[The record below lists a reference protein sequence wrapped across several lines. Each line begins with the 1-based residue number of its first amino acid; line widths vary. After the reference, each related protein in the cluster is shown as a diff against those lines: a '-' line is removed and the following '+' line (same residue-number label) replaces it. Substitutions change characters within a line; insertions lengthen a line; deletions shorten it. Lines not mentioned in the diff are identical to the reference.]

1 MNTFAWRKLSVALL
15 SVAALSVVASAQ
27 RGGGPAGPQQ
37 STTPEPLKFRYMG
50 PAPAGRIASV
60 AGVPGDPNTY
70 YLGSASGGVWKST
83 DGGQVFVPI
92 FDDQPVAA
100 IGTIAVAASDPNIV
114 WVGTGESWVIRYSD
128 VMGDGVYVSKDAGKT
143 WKNMGLKETGR
154 ISRVI
159 IHPQDPNIVYV
170 CATGRL
176 TGPQEERGVWK
187 TTDGGANWNRVLFV
201 DGNTGCSGLS
211 MDAKDPNILLAGT
224 WQAEQHT
231 WVERSGGPGSG
242 VYLTNDG
249 GAKWTK
255 LTAGLPKPP
264 VGKIDVQ
271 IAPSNSSRM
280 YALIQTPDQGSVWR
294 SDDAG
299 ATWKVVSWDRSL
311 IGRAGYYI
319 RMLVNPQNAD
329 DIFIMSSSMHR
340 SQDGGR
346 TFSGNGGTFAFTQGQ
361 ASCGDCHDIWI
372 DPKDPVRYA
381 LVDDGGG
388 SINTRNGIVNIRIP
402 NGQMYHVHVDTR
414 VPYWIYSNRQDD
426 GTMRGPSTSSE
437 STASGCLPENS
448 TMPQN
453 LGFGGRGRGGRGR
466 GAAAPPPQD
475 TACPGVGRGRGATP
489 SPAWEPNIG
498 GCESGFT
505 LPDPT
510 NADVVYASCY
520 GNKVTR
526 WDARTGTARSIEPWM
541 VTLDSPPNEAK
552 YRCHWTS
559 PMAIDPFDTKNV
571 LYGCQAILKT
581 SNGGQSWTELSPD
594 LSTRDP
600 ARIT

>member
-242 VYLTNDG
+242 VYLTKDG

-340 SQDGGR
+340 SQDGGK

-426 GTMRGPSTSSE
+426 G
-437 STASGCLPENS
+437 
-448 TMPQN
+448 
-453 LGFGGRGRGGRGR
+453 
-466 GAAAPPPQD
+466 
-475 TACPGVGRGRGATP
+475 
-489 SPAWEPNIG
+489 
-498 GCESGFT
+498 
-505 LPDPT
+505 
-510 NADVVYASCY
+510 
-520 GNKVTR
+520 
-526 WDARTGTARSIEPWM
+526 
-541 VTLDSPPNEAK
+541 
-552 YRCHWTS
+552 
-559 PMAIDPFDTKNV
+559 
-571 LYGCQAILKT
+571 
-581 SNGGQSWTELSPD
+581 
-594 LSTRDP
+594 
-600 ARIT
+600 